1 MCLERF
7 SYDLENENARTKQ
20 KQQTNGNK
28 NDLIGLSKGTQTRAA
43 FGSLSERS
51 DEKTSYP

>member
-28 NDLIGLSKGTQTRAA
+28 NDLIGSSKGTQTHVA